1 VSPAYFLSFLF
12 LLTAAGATAQVMFTR
27 RRRCGL
33 RGLARQWQM
42 HFAPGD
48 RLKLAEKIAGKIPV
62 IGAADVRVMDL
73 LFRTDG
79 LRHRYVF
86 TVEYGVGIIRG
97 KRRRQRVAGFDEPVR
112 RGSTPPAP
120 HDIRLTVAPESLG
133 MLDAYRHVWQT
144 LSPSQMADSHV

>member
-1 VSPAYFLSFLF
+1 VSPAIFLIFLIM
-12 LLTAAGATAQVMFTR
+12 LSAAGVTAQFVATR
-27 RRRCGL
+27 KRRCGL
-33 RGLARQWQM
+33 RGLAKQWEM

-79 LRHRYVF
+79 YRHRYVF

-97 KRRRQRVAGFDEPVR
+97 KRRKQRVAGFDEPVR
-112 RGSTPPAP
+112 RGPAALTP
-120 HDIRLTVAPESLG
+120 HELELTVAPESLG
-133 MLDAYRHVWQT
+133 TLDAYRHVWQS
-144 LSPSQMADSHV
+144 LSPSRMGPPTV